1 MRPVVP
7 GHADGGWLP
16 DNGIAGNVMLRIGEV
31 QNIYFPE
38 DQENVSK
45 RFVEY
50 RVWVQHKANGTAVTK
65 MYDHCIAIDHLAAI
79 ADYSY
84 ATFRADPAATKE
96 SSQKRAAAGK
106 GARVLLL
113 CINGESQNAV
123 ILGGIRD
130 AAAPDDVKDTKDDGH
145 HLHSV
150 FNGIDFSINKD
161 GELLL
166 TYNGATDL
174 DGNPAEGTDTD
185 AAGTFIK
192 IDKKGNLTVSDGN
205 GDNLVFI
212 DRVNGKIRVQ
222 TAAEVD
228 IVSPKVRLGDDQ
240 TDDPAVKGNEL
251 KGLMSDLIDAIAQ
264 LTVPTAVGPSGI
276 PINLAA
282 FKAVQARLDEM
293 LSDTVFLK

>member
-1 MRPVVP
+1 
-7 GHADGGWLP
+7 
-16 DNGIAGNVMLRIGEV
+16 
-31 QNIYFPE
+31 
-38 DQENVSK
+38 
-45 RFVEY
+45 
-50 RVWVQHKANGTAVTK
+50 
-65 MYDHCIAIDHLAAI
+65 
-79 ADYSY
+79 
-84 ATFRADPAATKE
+84 
-96 SSQKRAAAGK
+96 
-106 GARVLLL
+106 
-113 CINGESQNAV
+113 
-123 ILGGIRD
+123 
-130 AAAPDDVKDTKDDGH
+130 
-145 HLHSV
+145 V

-293 LSDTVFLK
+293 LSDTVFVK